1 MVFTAALTTNDLLS
15 LKTNVL
21 ANKKLLP
28 FPLYYINTARYGV
41 TIFKSERTA
50 LRRGETNIITMQSLD
65 LVLFFREWAY
75 FL

>member
-28 FPLYYINTARYGV
+28 FPLYYIITARYGV
-41 TIFKSERTA
+41 TIFKSERT
-50 LRRGETNIITMQSLD
+50 LYSLKKRRN
-65 LVLFFREWAY
+65 
-75 FL
+75 